1 MRPRSTSRRITASIS
16 ALLALSFV
24 AACGGSDDD
33 GDTAPTDTASSDTEA
48 GTEDTEPDSGD
59 DDAGTT
65 ETTSNDNSE
74 SEDTA
79 PPDEGGSDPVP
90 GGTLRYGLEADVDGL
105 NPTSS
110 SLSPPGLMM
119 SQAVFDSLVRFDVDG
134 NAVPY
139 LAESVEPVDGD
150 LSVWQL
156 TLREG
161 IEFHDGTPLN
171 SAAIQT
177 SFEAQI
183 ADPLI
188 GLSVRPFYPAEN
200 RTEIIDDL
208 TIQFNLL
215 DQNAQFPKALT
226 GQLGYVASPTWLAAA
241 AEDPT
246 LNQEPVG
253 TGPYVFD
260 SRSADSV
267 TRFVRND
274 DWWNGE
280 VYLDAIEFVPVTDPD
295 ARADLFFNGDLNALH
310 TSNPPT
316 VEDLR
321 EDESVQNVI
330 DETGEDLFIMI
341 NSAAPPFDDIRARQ
355 ALTFATPRQQY
366 SDLIDLG
373 LARQAD
379 QQFTPESR
387 YYNPDVQQEGDMP
400 DEALALVEQYCAERG
415 TEQNP
420 VLGTTT
426 CTDGKINV
434 EWQWS
439 GPSVVLTQAADLF
452 NNAWGNAGFNVTFD
466 ELPQDDVI
474 SEAVTGAYNAVLWRS
489 FGAKDPANDNVWFLC
504 RTIDVVSLNFPRY
517 CDEARDQLL
526 LDGAASTDEEERI
539 GIYQEF
545 VAKVNEAY
553 TYVFLSHSLWDNAFA
568 ENVRGACDATG
579 PDNGEPLLCTLN
591 GRNWFDSFWIDQ

>member
-1 MRPRSTSRRITASIS
+1 MRTIHDARARHVLRAV
-16 ALLALSFV
+16 LLA
-24 AACGGSDDD
+24 AAISLIAASCG
-33 GDTAPTDTASSDTEA
+33 
-48 GTEDTEPDSGD
+48 GD
-59 DDAGTT
+59 DDAG
-65 ETTSNDNSE
+65 EPGDEPEGPAPDISE
-74 SEDTA
+74 QGD
-79 PPDEGGSDPVP
+79 PVEGGSITV
-90 GGTLRYGLEADVDGL
+90 GLEAE
-105 NPTSS
+105 TSGW
-110 SLSPPGLMM
+110 LPG
-119 SQAVFDSLVRFDVDG
+119 SG
-134 NAVPY
+134 NFANSGVTVAFAIYDPLARLDENGEIQPY
-139 LAESVEPVDGD
+139 LAESIEPSDD
-150 LSVWQL
+150 LTEWTV

-161 IEFHDGTPLN
+161 IEFHDGTPLD

-177 SFEAQI
+177 NFEAQVG
-183 ADPLI
+183 DPLI
-188 GLSVRPFYPAEN
+188 GLAVRPFYPAEN

-215 DQNAQFPKALT
+215 DENAQFPKALT

-241 AEDPT
+241 LEDPT
-246 LNQEPVG
+246 LNQQPVG
-253 TGPYVFD
+253 TGPFVFD

-267 TRFVRND
+267 TRFVRNEN
-274 DWWNGE
+274 WWNGE

-366 SDLIDLG
+366 NDLIDLG

-387 YYNPDVQQEGDMP
+387 FYNPDVQQEGDMP
-400 DEALALVEQYCAERG
+400 DEALALVEEYCAERG

-452 NNAWGNAGFNVTFD
+452 DNAWSSAGFNVTFD

-474 SEAVTGAYNAVLWRS
+474 AEAVTGAYNAVLWRS

-526 LDGAASTDEEERI
+526 LDAAASTDEEERI
-539 GIYQEF
+539 GLYQQF
-545 VAKVNEAY
+545 VEQVNQAY
-553 TYVFLSHSLWDNAFA
+553 TYVFLSHSLWNNAFA

-591 GRNWFDSFWIDQ
+591 GRNWFDSFWIDR